1 VQARRSRR
9 LILLDHV
16 AQRFE
21 PGVRY
26 PESAINR
33 ELRNLHEDY
42 AALRRYLIDEGFL
55 ERRDGM
61 YWRAA
66 PWRASGHD
74 RMRRNTR
81 GNGSYQPLL
90 TSRM

>member
-1 VQARRSRR
+1 MTQPPEQILARFFRHGRLVTVPAKRSPR
-9 LILLDHV
+9 LILLDHI

-26 PESAINR
+26 PEGAVNR

-42 AALRRYLIDEGFL
+42 AALRRYLVDEGFL

-61 YWRAA
+61 YWRAGGTVA
-66 PWRASGHD
+66 
-74 RMRRNTR
+74 
-81 GNGSYQPLL
+81 L
-90 TSRM
+90 